1 MKVIWKAAF
10 AAVLLVAATTIEIG
24 CGETY
29 RPVATPSPV
38 TTGNPAGFESEVVLS
53 CCLVPSPDSP
63 NAVTTTPSS
72 VITDVDVSGDSNS
85 GNKVLGN
92 VVATATGNVAG
103 TVVSPM
109 AFDYLRTTVFTANT
123 ATDSVTQSGL
133 TTSSAGFSTNTTTI
147 SLLPG
152 SKPIGISFE
161 FFGPTYAQDYVV
173 NSGTNATCP
182 NGGSLGAILESTAA
196 LKATICVGV
205 TPVYAWIFRDQSKVF
220 VLDQTEN
227 QVYVVSASKYMVTNK
242 IPVGAAPIKAAQSAD
257 GNYVYTVNS
266 GDGTISIINGLT
278 ETVVGTAMPSSNA
291 ACGAICSSP
300 VVDIAQDPNYND
312 TSANSQYNHI
322 WFLHKNGTVSVY
334 DATVPGTLSWI
345 TSLTTGANPTNLALM
360 RDGTMAYVGLGG
372 TDQIVAINTSLL
384 AVGGAVTANATTTI
398 TVGVHRTLTGTMTDS
413 NGTVF
418 NISETT
424 TPTVN
429 YVAVSRGGNSS
440 DLSKAYASTIT
451 NTVYAYFDANMNPTI
466 SRPASDPTPTPI
478 QGQTAWCS
486 DSGNTTTCA
495 NLYNGTSVVAAAADG
510 TAPINSYVTTIPA
523 PNQVTYCTFATGLV
537 DGQKS
542 CPLMTPQM
550 VVGRS

>member
-1 MKVIWKAAF
+1 MKFMWKAAC

-38 TTGNPAGFESEVVLS
+38 TTANPAGSESEVALS
-53 CCLVPSPDSP
+53 CCLSPSSP

-72 VITDVDVSGDSNS
+72 VITDVNVSGDSTA
-85 GNKVLGN
+85 GNKVLGS

-109 AFDYLRTTVFTANT
+109 AFDYLRTTVYTANT

-133 TTSSAGFSTNTTTI
+133 TTSTSGFSSNTTTI

-152 SKPIGISFE
+152 SKPIGITFQYY
-161 FFGPTYAQDYVV
+161 GPTYTQDYVV

-182 NGGSLGAILESTAA
+182 GTGSLGAILQATAA
-196 LKATICVGV
+196 LKATICVGA

-242 IPVGAAPIKAAQSAD
+242 IAVGAAPIKAAQSAD
-257 GNYVYTVNS
+257 GNYIYTLNS

-278 ETVVGTAMPSSNA
+278 ETVVGTATPSTNT

-300 VVDIAQDPNYND
+300 VVDIAHDPNYND

-322 WFLHKNGTVSVY
+322 WLLHANGTVSVY
-334 DATVPGTLSWI
+334 DATVPGTLNWI
-345 TSLTTGANPTNLALM
+345 TSLSTGPNPTNLALM

-372 TDQIVAINTSLL
+372 TDKIVAINTSLL
-384 AVGGAVTANATTTI
+384 AVGGTLTTNATTTI
-398 TVGVHRTLTGTMTDS
+398 TVGIHRSLSSTMTDNS
-413 NGTVF
+413 GTVF
-418 NISETT
+418 HISETT

-429 YVAVSRGGNSS
+429 YVAVSRGGNST

-451 NTVYAYFDANMNPTI
+451 NTVYAYTDVNGNSTT
-466 SRPASDPTPTPI
+466 SRPASDPTP
-478 QGQTAWCS
+478 AWCT

-495 NLYNGTSVVAAAADG
+495 DLYNGTSVVAAATDG
-510 TAPINSYVTTIPA
+510 SLPINSYVTTILA
-523 PNQVTYCTFATGLV
+523 PSQVTYCTFATGLV
-537 DGQKS
+537 DGQKA
-542 CPLMTPQM
+542 CPLMTTQM
-550 VVGRS
+550 VLGRS